1 MFSDTG
7 SASETRKTS
16 KTYVASSIHINDTAS
31 KDIQNVSNSITEDND
46 LPIDLKGLM
55 VGALSNIESGWKKTV
70 PKKSINI
77 ELLSIEVNL
86 LDYIHKLR
94 LALRT
99 DHANYQVALDVLEK
113 LNDLQINAL
122 MLIKHKEIV
131 DTIKKVTK
139 YVGNLAAWSLSKQ
152 QTAEH
157 IEKCTR
163 IRNKAEIMFN
173 KFKSLFTIPDGET
186 FQDTYNREVE
196 DFFTKTKNLT
206 CDQIYGLTS
215 DKYYK

>member
-1 MFSDTG
+1 MFSDT
-7 SASETRKTS
+7 SSTQESRKTS
-16 KTYVASSIHINDTAS
+16 KNHVASSKHINDTAS
-31 KDIQNVSNSITEDND
+31 KEMQNVSDSIRDDDD
-46 LPIDLKGLM
+46 LPIELKGLM
-55 VGALSNIESGWKKTV
+55 VGALSSLESGWKKTV

-77 ELLSIEVNL
+77 ELLSVEVNL
-86 LDYIHKLR
+86 LDFVHKLR

-99 DHANYQVALDVLEK
+99 DHANYEVALDVLEQ
-113 LNDLQINAL
+113 LNDLQVNAL
-122 MLIKHKEIV
+122 MLIKHKEIL

-157 IEKCTR
+157 VEKCTL

-186 FQDTYNREVE
+186 FQDAYNKEVE
-196 DFFTKTKNLT
+196 DFIAKTKHLT

-215 DKYYK
+215 DRYLK